1 MSIKSTRQCLSG
13 RKTICVTLLL
23 PARYRVTM
31 TWMTECAPR
40 LATGTTAVILSPR
53 GENDAEKGRGGAS
66 L

>member
-1 MSIKSTRQCLSG
+1 
-13 RKTICVTLLL
+13 
-23 PARYRVTM
+23 M